1 MKRKITMK
9 QKVLDQAAMEPL
21 LDSVAV
27 LRGKRS
33 GHALSDGEEA
43 LRHYSIVAAM
53 LDPKGPHGLGNEPLN
68 AFFDTVSPGAREYI
82 LQENDC
88 IVENEYSI
96 RDRQMTVVIRNRI
109 FCVAVEINLT
119 PGESARLKAT
129 EEWLIRR
136 PDAHKILFYLTW
148 PGNFSNDP
156 TLLRDGYFAISFR
169 RDIRDCIMK
178 CSLAAWEKNY
188 SSVHEFCHRYCSC
201 LQETMHYP
209 Y

>member
-53 LDPKGPHGLGNEPLN
+53 LDPKGPHGLGNEPLK

-136 PDAHKILFYLTW
+136 PEAHKILFYLTW

-169 RDIRDCIMK
+169 RDILAWIMK
-178 CSLAAWEKNY
+178 CSLAAWEKKLLT
-188 SSVHEFCHRYCSC
+188 VHEFCHQYCSC
-201 LQETMHYP
+201 LQETMIDYF
-209 Y
+209 